1 METPFPKRFMAH
13 HKSGV
18 RASCIMLVRG
28 PFLVDNFVA
37 EPLNL
42 YHGVGYGAALV
53 LVGTLLLQPH
63 IFKSVEYLDLHFSF
77 KG

>member
-1 METPFPKRFMAH
+1 
-13 HKSGV
+13 
-18 RASCIMLVRG
+18 MLVRG